1 MAKKKPSVIHKK
13 SDKLMEYLKKTR
25 KSARYSCTAIHT
37 KVKRRARWLQKI
49 KLSLKHKEYEL
60 NKPKEIRMFN
70 SKKTKILSSFHSKCQ
85 FNIRKIIFFKNGC
98 NKQTASFVSKTK
110 YDHSTKRKDSFP
122 DHFIIIKKPKRNQA
136 HPDSVNLL
144 HSNILNISGH
154 QIIFLPKFE
163 TCNDFSEILTKL
175 QMPHLNGLPNL
186 KHNELSSCC
195 LEAEQNIELF
205 KKNCDL
211 IRGLKKKKKEDSY
224 HQIKEMQKVAHKI
237 LTVDANT
244 FFPSLKDYL
253 QMHERKQYALAIFF
267 MKRSKTI
274 FVSPEFE
281 VDYEND
287 KHTETLLCQEVQ
299 IILQQIGT
307 FVESILVYTLN
318 SPCLNCMSLLSKEAY
333 SWHRE
338 YGISTTVGFTQ
349 FWGLSGQDFF
359 QNISCSYTNMLD
371 PKNVFHEST
380 QKCKGDPFKLKPF
393 TVNSKIFQ
401 NIRKLSEKE
410 EKHSCRKKIESY
422 VSVLKTLAKNSFCSR
437 ETHLQRGENTISS
450 FIFPPMIQDACRD
463 SLLKDWLV
471 LVNDSA
477 KSNVIK
483 QITKDFNVA
492 VVEVINQ
499 KLKSS
504 CGNNSPLKLCH
515 IPLNHLDWEAY

>member
-1 MAKKKPSVIHKK
+1 MAKKKPSIIHKK
-13 SDKLMEYLKKTR
+13 SDKLMKYLKKTR
-25 KSARYSCTAIHT
+25 KSARYSCTAIRT
-37 KVKRRARWLQKI
+37 KVKRRAHWLQKI
-49 KLSLKHKEYEL
+49 KLSLKHKEYDL
-60 NKPKEIRMFN
+60 NKPKESRMFN
-70 SKKTKILSSFHSKCQ
+70 SKKTKILSCKCQ
-85 FNIRKIIFFKNGC
+85 FNIRKIIFFKNRY

-110 YDHSTKRKDSFP
+110 GDHSTKRKDSFP
-122 DHFIIIKKPKRNQA
+122 DQYITIKKPKRSHA
-136 HPDSVNLL
+136 HPDSVNPLT
-144 HSNILNISGH
+144 SNILNISGH

-163 TCNDFSEILTKL
+163 TCNDYSEILTKL

-186 KHNELSSCC
+186 KRNELSSCR
-195 LEAEQNIELF
+195 LEFEQNIELF

-211 IRGLKKKKKEDSY
+211 IRGFKKKKKEDCY
-224 HQIKEMQKVAHKI
+224 HQIKEMQREADKI
-237 LTVDANT
+237 PSVDANK
-244 FFPSLKDYL
+244 FFDSLKDYL

-267 MKRSKTI
+267 MKRSKTV

-287 KHTETLLCQEVQ
+287 THTEPLLCQEVE
-299 IILQQIGT
+299 IILQQLGT

-318 SPCLNCMSLLSKEAY
+318 SPCLNCMSVLSKEAY

-359 QNISCSYTNMLD
+359 QNITCSYTNMLD
-371 PKNVFHEST
+371 PKSVFHEST
-380 QKCKGDPFKLKPF
+380 DKCKSNPFKLKSF

-401 NIRKLSEKE
+401 NIRKLIKKE
-410 EKHSCRKKIESY
+410 EKHSCRKKIEFY
-422 VSVLKTLAKNSFCSR
+422 VSVLKTLAKISFCSR
-437 ETHLQRGENTISS
+437 ETHLQCGENTIYS
-450 FIFPPMIQDACRD
+450 FVFPQKIQNECRH
-463 SLLKDWLV
+463 SLLDDWSA
-471 LVNDSA
+471 LVNDCA

-492 VVEVINQ
+492 VVEVIYQN
-499 KLKSS
+499 LKSS